1 MCLMKYLDLM
11 SGSGISSRVR
21 RIIEFKELVNS
32 FKVCSELSQFAE
44 YLVCISLIVP
54 KMLNAVVDGID
65 ISRDD
70 FPICNSVFVLL

>member
-1 MCLMKYLDLM
+1 MKYLDLM

-54 KMLNAVVDGID
+54 KMLNAVVDSID

-70 FPICNSVFVLL
+70 FPIYNSVFVLL

>member
-1 MCLMKYLDLM
+1 MKYLDLM

-44 YLVCISLIVP
+44 CLVCISLIVP

-70 FPICNSVFVLL
+70 FPIYNSVFVLL